1 MQEMRRCEFD
11 FWVGKIP
18 WRRKWQPTSV
28 FLPKKPQGESSLVD
42 YDPWGL
48 KRVGQD
54 WSDLACVC
62 VRARTHT
69 HTHTHFIAVTTL
81 SLSVGLSDGSHD
93 QMQVVYVWQEY
104 PRSNV
109 SSSVPHIRR
118 PTKAHFVL
126 IPSVFTWMAWLRSY
140 SLLSKAFVIAK
151 KLFTS

>member
-1 MQEMRRCEFD
+1 M
-11 FWVGKIP
+11 
-18 WRRKWQPTSV
+18 
-28 FLPKKPQGESSLVD
+28 
-42 YDPWGL
+42 
-48 KRVGQD
+48 
-54 WSDLACVC
+54 CVC
-62 VRARTHT
+62 ARARAHT

-109 SSSVPHIRR
+109 SSLVPHIRR